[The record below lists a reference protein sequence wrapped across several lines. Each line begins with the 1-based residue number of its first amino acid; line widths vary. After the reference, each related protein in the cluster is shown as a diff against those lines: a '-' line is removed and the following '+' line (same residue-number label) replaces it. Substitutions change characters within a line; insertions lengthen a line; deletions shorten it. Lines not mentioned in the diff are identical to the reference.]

1 MAMMAKTAKAETQE
15 DYLARIRSYRYVIYA
30 RQSTDE
36 DTGTQFR
43 SLDDQIAYCRKLA
56 NDFGL
61 KVVDEIREDKSA
73 KQSQKAG
80 GERYKFYQLIDDLE
94 NGKYDGVISYHPDRL
109 SRNTYDSGNIV
120 DMLDRRLI
128 LDLKFP
134 TTHFDNNAS
143 GKLMLNILFA
153 MAKEYSEKLAE
164 GVKRGLDGNF
174 DDGFASG
181 SHKWGYSID
190 MDGKYIPNESFAL
203 VKKGW
208 EMVAS
213 GEYNQADVIKFWQ
226 QEDLHYWTKGNRNS
240 QRKKR
245 NPARKVTVTPQIA
258 SKRIF
263 QSTFYYGLL
272 RSETN
277 GTQTDL
283 REAYNGRFQPMIDEA
298 TYDAVQAMSLKRA
311 KTGKSGKPGAPY
323 SPFRQFIQCSICHD
337 RNRYMSIGVT
347 KNPKGKGYMRMWCV
361 NPECPAKNKSIRMNV
376 LLDDLYEKLAH
387 FQFTEKDYIKAKKYF
402 DQFGTEKIAALRGD
416 RDSKNGSLRHITKTY
431 KEDTLSVTRDKSMNA
446 EMKQVVRDEIQVNIA
461 KANTLRAEIAKID
474 EKLERVGDFEFTVEE
489 FLNIANIAS
498 DKMKAAGVVEKDAI
512 ARMVL
517 LNIEIGIE
525 KAPSYHWKE
534 PFAMLMNQPVVNS
547 GADERT

>member
-1 MAMMAKTAKAETQE
+1 MAKAAKVETQE

-36 DTGTQFR
+36 ETGTQFR

-56 NDFGL
+56 DDFGL
-61 KVVDEIREDKSA
+61 NVVSVIREDKSA
-73 KQSQKAG
+73 KKSFKAG
-80 GERYKFYQLIDDLE
+80 GERFLFYQLMEDLE
-94 NGKYDGVISYHPDRL
+94 NGKYDGIIAYHPDRL

-120 DMLDRRLI
+120 DMLDRGLI

-153 MAKEYSEKLAE
+153 MAKEYSEKLGE

-181 SHKWGYSID
+181 SHKWGYDID
-190 MDGKYIPNESFAL
+190 QDGKYVPNESFGL
-203 VKKGW
+203 IKKGW

-213 GEYNQADVIKFWQ
+213 GEHSQADVIKFWQ
-226 QEDLHYWTKGNRNS
+226 QEDLHYWTKGNRNG

-245 NPARKVTVTPQIA
+245 SAPRKVTITPQIA

-263 QSTFYYGLL
+263 QNTFYYGVL

-298 TYDAVQAMSLKRA
+298 TYNAVQAMSLKRA
-311 KTGKSGKPGAPY
+311 KTGKTGRPEAPF
-323 SPFRQFIQCSICHD
+323 SPFRQFIRCSVCRD
-337 RNRYMSIGVT
+337 QKRYMSVGVT

-376 LLDDLYEKLAH
+376 LLNDLYEKLER
-387 FQFTEKDYIKAKKYF
+387 FKFTEKDYIKAKKYF
-402 DQFGTEKIAALRGD
+402 DQFGEEKIAELRTD
-416 RDSKNGSLRHITKTY
+416 RDSKNGALKWVVKTY
-431 KEDTLSVTRDKSMNA
+431 KDDTLNLNRDKSMDA
-446 EMKQVVRDEIQVNIA
+446 EMKKVVRDEIQANLA
-461 KANTLRAEIAKID
+461 KANQLRSEIAKID
-474 EKLERVGDFEFTVEE
+474 EKLERVGDFEFTAEE

-498 DKMKAAGVVEKDAI
+498 DKMKAADVVEKDAI
-512 ARMVL
+512 ARLLL
-517 LNIEIGIE
+517 LNIDMGIE
-525 KAPSYHWKE
+525 KAPTYYWKE
-534 PFAMLMNQPVVNS
+534 PFSTLLNQQLVSS